1 MKELRRISSVSHSPT
16 SVRIKTSVHMWPGSV
31 SQDFVELIYERDP
44 RALVLLAHH
53 FVLLKRND
61 YVWYLR
67 GLGTGLL
74 ENIWEALGEEWR
86 PWIQWPIEQPVL
98 EEFAVVNLNRRI

>member
-1 MKELRRISSVSHSPT
+1 
-16 SVRIKTSVHMWPGSV
+16 MWPGSV